1 MKTADERFDAKW
13 TPEPDTGCWVWEACT
28 RSDGYGLFRVGKKMV
43 YAHRHAYERWVGPIP
58 DGLQLDH
65 LCRVR
70 CCVNPG
76 HSEVVTSRENTL
88 RGETAAAA
96 NAAKTECPQ
105 GHPYDE
111 ENTYVYPN
119 GRRDC
124 RTCNAAACARYRAR
138 KAAA

>member
-1 MKTADERFDAKW
+1 LT
-13 TPEPDTGCWVWEACT
+13 
-28 RSDGYGLFRVGKKMV
+28 
-43 YAHRHAYERWVGPIP
+43 I
-58 DGLQLDH
+58 DH

-70 CCVNPG
+70 HCVNPD
-76 HSEVVTSRENTL
+76 HLEAVTCRENLL
-88 RGETAAAA
+88 RGETLQAA
-96 NAAKTECPQ
+96 NVAKTECPQ